1 MRKRKWVVDTMLGDQ
16 MSKWQLRYVNIITK
30 KKLLMTWGV
39 VNYI

>member
-1 MRKRKWVVDTMLGDQ
+1 MRERKWVVDTMLADQ

-30 KKLLMTWGV
+30 KNNDDVGV